1 MARYLNEHHEQRFS
15 VSYNFLYTYQFD
27 VLVKRVYYFF
37 ELKLKNWENQSFVAQ
52 EKKNFTYGHIR
63 KLLQLGNVCENA
75 RLYFLLKL
83 LAKHFI
89 ILVLMISHST
99 VNDHVYRT
107 LFTW

>member
-1 MARYLNEHHEQRFS
+1 MNSDSQYVITFCTHI
-15 VSYNFLYTYQFD
+15 FD
-27 VLVKRVYYFF
+27 VLVKGFNISLSLN
-37 ELKLKNWENQSFVAQ
+37 LKTEKIRGLSLK
-52 EKKNFTYGHIR
+52 KKNFTYGHLR

-89 ILVLMISHST
+89 ILVLMISHGT

-107 LFTW
+107 LFTG